1 MSYKVARS
9 NQDKKKFRQRIT
21 NKFRLVVINEDTF
34 EERLSFKLTI
44 LNIFVLGGV
53 FSILLVAITTVF
65 IAYTPIR
72 EYIPGYA
79 STSLKRDATELIH
92 QTDSLKKRLNT
103 IESYTKRLIPILSGE
118 YPIND
123 INFDSLKK
131 NAEVTIVD
139 TKKLDA
145 SLNDSIF
152 REKVDSNDRFPLFD
166 KAENKIEMVFFAPI
180 TGTITQQFNI
190 TEKHFALDIAQTTG
204 TPVKAIEDG
213 RVIFAEWTTET
224 GYVIIIEHGTGF
236 ISVYKHNGVL
246 LKQQGDFVKS
256 GEAIA
261 TVGSTGELTTGPH
274 LHFEL
279 WYNGYPVN
287 PTNYIDFK

>member
-1 MSYKVARS
+1 MA
-9 NQDKKKFRQRIT
+9 KKTSKKSKFRKRIT
-21 NKFRLVVINEDTF
+21 NKFRLVVLNEDTF

-44 LNIFVLGGV
+44 LNIFVLSGV
-53 FSILLVAITTVF
+53 FSIVLVAATTVL

-79 STSLKRDATELIH
+79 STKLKKDASKLVYEA
-92 QTDSLKKRLNT
+92 DSLKNRLQLLEN
-103 IESYTKRLIPILSGE
+103 YTKALMPILAGE
-118 YPIND
+118 QPISSVD
-123 INFDSLKK
+123 FDSLKI
-131 NAEVTIVD
+131 NSNPINVD
-139 TKKLDA
+139 ERKLDA
-145 SLNDSIF
+145 SKNDSLF
-152 REKVDSNDRFPLFD
+152 REKVESKDRFPLFD
-166 KAENKIEMVFFAPI
+166 KAENKIDIVFFAPI
-180 TGTITQQFNI
+180 TGSITQEFNI
-190 TEKHFALDIAQTTG
+190 TNKHFALDISQKTG
-204 TPVKAIEDG
+204 TPVKAVGDG
-213 RVIFAEWTTET
+213 RVIFSEWTTET
-224 GYVIIIEHGTGF
+224 GYVLIIEHGTGF

>member
-1 MSYKVARS
+1 MGKK
-9 NQDKKKFRQRIT
+9 NQKKPKFKQRIT
-21 NKFRLVVINEDTF
+21 NKFRLVVLNEDTF

-53 FSILLVAITTVF
+53 FSIVLIALTTLL

-72 EYIPGYA
+72 EYIPGYSSTQLKKDA
-79 STSLKRDATELIH
+79 SKLLYESDSLKREL
-92 QTDSLKKRLNT
+92 QLLNN
-103 IESYTKRLIPILSGE
+103 YTKSLIPILSGQQ
-118 YPIND
+118 PISEID
-123 INFDSLKK
+123 FDSLKVNSK
-131 NAEVTIVD
+131 PIALEDV
-139 TKKLDA
+139 KLDA
-145 SLNDSIF
+145 SKTDSLF
-152 REKVDSNDRFPLFD
+152 REQVDSKDRFPLFD
-166 KAENKIEMVFFAPI
+166 TAEDKTDMVFFAPL
-180 TGTITQQFNI
+180 TGNVSQSFNMN
-190 TEKHFALDIAQTTG
+190 EKHFAIDIVSTTG

-213 RVIFAEWTTET
+213 RVIFSEWTAET
-224 GYVIIIEHGTGF
+224 GYVLIIEHGTGF
-236 ISVYKHNGVL
+236 ISVYKHNGAL

-287 PTNYIDFK
+287 PINYIDFK

>member
-1 MSYKVARS
+1 MT
-9 NQDKKKFRQRIT
+9 KKTSKKSKLRQRIT
-21 NKFRLVVINEDTF
+21 NKFRLVVLNEDTF

-53 FSILLVAITTVF
+53 FSIVLVALTSVF

-79 STSLKRDATELIH
+79 STKLKKDATRLVYE
-92 QTDSLKKRLNT
+92 TDSLKNRLQLLEN
-103 IESYTKRLIPILSGE
+103 YTKVLIPILSGDT
-118 YPIND
+118 PISNVD
-123 INFDSLKK
+123 FDSLKLNSK
-131 NAEVTIVD
+131 QIQFDERKLNAS
-139 TKKLDA
+139 K
-145 SLNDSIF
+145 NDSLF
-152 REKVDSNDRFPLFD
+152 REKIDSKDRFPLFD
-166 KAENKIEMVFFAPI
+166 KAENKIDIVFFAPI
-180 TGTITQQFNI
+180 TGNITQKFDVEN
-190 TEKHFALDIAQTTG
+190 KHFAIDISQKTG

-213 RVIFAEWTTET
+213 RVIFSEWTTET
-224 GYVIIIEHGTGF
+224 GYVLIIEHGTGF
-236 ISVYKHNGVL
+236 ISVYKHNGAL
-246 LKQQGDFVKS
+246 LKKQGDFVKS

-287 PTNYIDFK
+287 PINYIDFK

>member
-1 MSYKVARS
+1 VA
-9 NQDKKKFRQRIT
+9 KKTLKKSKFRQRIT
-21 NKFRLVVINEDTF
+21 NKFRLVVLNEDTF
-34 EERLSFKLTI
+34 EEKLSFKLTI
-44 LNIFVLGGV
+44 LNIFVLSGI
-53 FSILLVAITTVF
+53 FSIVLVALTTVL

-79 STSLKRDATELIH
+79 STKLKKDASRLVY
-92 QTDSLKKRLNT
+92 QADSLKNRLQLLEN
-103 IESYTKRLIPILSGE
+103 YTNALRPILAGE
-118 YPIND
+118 QPISNVD
-123 INFDSLKK
+123 FDSLKI
-131 NAEVTIVD
+131 NSDPINIDER
-139 TKKLDA
+139 KLAA
-145 SLNDSIF
+145 SKNDSLF
-152 REKVDSNDRFPLFD
+152 REKVESKDRFPLFD
-166 KAENKIEMVFFAPI
+166 KAENKIDIVFFAPI
-180 TGTITQQFNI
+180 TGSITQEFNI
-190 TEKHFALDIAQTTG
+190 TNKHFALDISQKTG

-213 RVIFAEWTTET
+213 RVIFSEWTTET
-224 GYVIIIEHGTGF
+224 GYVLIIEHGTGF

-287 PTNYIDFK
+287 PINYIDFK

>member
-1 MSYKVARS
+1 MT
-9 NQDKKKFRQRIT
+9 KKTSKKSKLRQRIT
-21 NKFRLVVINEDTF
+21 NKFRLVVLNEDTF

-53 FSILLVAITTVF
+53 FSIVLVALTSVF

-79 STSLKRDATELIH
+79 STKLKKDATRLVYE
-92 QTDSLKKRLNT
+92 TDSLKNRLQLLEN
-103 IESYTKRLIPILSGE
+103 YTKVLIPILSGDT
-118 YPIND
+118 PISNVD
-123 INFDSLKK
+123 FDSLKLNSK
-131 NAEVTIVD
+131 QIQFDERKLNAS
-139 TKKLDA
+139 K
-145 SLNDSIF
+145 NDSLF
-152 REKVDSNDRFPLFD
+152 REKIDSKDRFPLFD
-166 KAENKIEMVFFAPI
+166 KAENRIDIVFFAPI
-180 TGTITQQFNI
+180 TGNITQKFDVEN
-190 TEKHFALDIAQTTG
+190 KHFAIDISQKTG

-213 RVIFAEWTTET
+213 RVIFSEWTTET
-224 GYVIIIEHGTGF
+224 GYVLIIEHGTGF
-236 ISVYKHNGVL
+236 ISVYKHNGAL
-246 LKQQGDFVKS
+246 LKKQGDFVKS

-287 PTNYIDFK
+287 PINYIDFK

>member
-1 MSYKVARS
+1 VA
-9 NQDKKKFRQRIT
+9 KKKQKKSKFRQKIT
-21 NKFRLVVINEDTF
+21 DKFRLVVLNEDTF

-44 LNIFVLGGV
+44 LNIFVLSGV
-53 FSILLVAITTVF
+53 FSIVLIALTTVL

-79 STSLKRDATELIH
+79 STQLKKDASRLLYE
-92 QTDSLKKRLNT
+92 TDSLNTRLQL
-103 IESYTKRLIPILSGE
+103 IENYTKILLPILSGDD
-118 YPIND
+118 PISEVD
-123 INFDSLKK
+123 FDSLKK
-131 NAEVTIVD
+131 ASAITID
-139 TKKLDA
+139 EKKLDA
-145 SLNDSIF
+145 SKRDSLF
-152 REKVDSNDRFPLFD
+152 REKVESKDRFPLFD
-166 KAENKIEMVFFAPI
+166 KAENKIDMVFFSPLN
-180 TGTITQQFNI
+180 GSITQGFNI
-190 TEKHFALDIAQTTG
+190 TDKHFAIDIVAATG
-204 TPVKAIEDG
+204 TPVKAVENG
-213 RVIFAEWTTET
+213 RVIFSEWTAET

-236 ISVYKHNGVL
+236 ISVYKHNGTL

-287 PTNYIDFK
+287 PLNYIDFK